1 MGFGVLVFGFGI
13 YGFLVQVLGFM
24 LLEFRAKVVAD
35 MKQSLHHGVFMSVNG
50 APLEQTGEFVR

>member
-1 MGFGVLVFGFGI
+1 M
-13 YGFLVQVLGFM
+13 VQVLGFM